1 MISLSQCPR
10 LASHEPMRTVIVGV
24 CGSGKT
30 SLASKLQH
38 LGYDADTIAQ
48 EHSEVPTLFR
58 HNAPDIVIYLDAT
71 LQSIRKRRD
80 IDWGENVL
88 VVERA
93 RLAMAR
99 AACDL
104 YIRTD
109 DLNEDQ
115 VFRRARRFLEKRERQ
130 PQGQTSTS

>member
-1 MISLSQCPR
+1 
-10 LASHEPMRTVIVGV
+10 MRTVIVGV

-30 SLASKLQH
+30 SLAAKLQR

-58 HNAPDIVIYLDAT
+58 HNSPDIVIYLDAS

-80 IDWGENVL
+80 IDWGEDVL

-93 RLAMAR
+93 RLAAAR
-99 AACDL
+99 SACDL
-104 YIRTD
+104 YIKTD

-115 VFRRARRFLEKRERQ
+115 VFRRARRFLEKSEEKRERQ
-130 PQGQTSTS
+130 SSGHTSTP